1 MVVEFVLLIIGAY
14 LLGSVPTAY
23 LVAKRVRGIDIRQYG
38 TGNVGISNLW
48 GMTSRRL
55 AISVILFDLGK
66 GAAMVW
72 AAQLLGLGIVQQ
84 VVVGLVAIIGHN
96 WPVFLRF
103 NRGRGV
109 LTTMGVVFLLMPWG
123 IVVILAGASLSL
135 LIKTSPLPTLGGMI
149 ILPLVS
155 WGLGEP
161 LPVTLGFVAIFLIT
175 VIRRL
180 TAPRL
185 ANAISLS
192 RKQLLFNRL
201 FFDRD
206 MRDREEWLHQAS
218 PMASSTREQKQKKG
232 MF

>member
-1 MVVEFVLLIIGAY
+1 VVVEFVPLIIGAY

-23 LVAKRVRGIDIRQYG
+23 LVARRVRGIDIRQYG

-72 AAQLLGLGIVQQ
+72 AAQLLGLGVVQQ
-84 VVVGLVAIIGHN
+84 VVVGLVAIIGHD

-103 NRGRGV
+103 NGGRGV

-135 LIKTSPLPTLGGMI
+135 LIKTSPLPTIGGMI

-161 LPVTLGFVAIFLIT
+161 LPVTLGFMAIFLIT

-185 ANAISLS
+185 ANASSFS
-192 RKQLLFNRL
+192 RKQVLFSRL

-206 MRDREEWLHQAS
+206 VRDREDWLRQTS
-218 PMASSTREQKQKKG
+218 PMASSTREKKQKKG

>member
-23 LVAKRVRGIDIRQYG
+23 LVARRVRGIDIRQYG

-72 AAQLLGLGIVQQ
+72 AAQLLGLGVVQQ
-84 VVVGLVAIIGHN
+84 VAVGLVAIIGHN

-103 NRGRGV
+103 NGGRGV

-135 LIKTSPLPTLGGMI
+135 LIKTSPLPVLGGI
-149 ILPLVS
+149 TFLPLVS
-155 WGLGEP
+155 WWLGEP
-161 LPVTLGFVAIFLIT
+161 LPVILGFLAIFLIT
-175 VIRRL
+175 IIR
-180 TAPRL
+180 
-185 ANAISLS
+185 N
-192 RKQLLFNRL
+192 
-201 FFDRD
+201 
-206 MRDREEWLHQAS
+206 
-218 PMASSTREQKQKKG
+218 
-232 MF
+232 